1 MQKKQALQQST
12 IICFRT
18 MVFPF
23 FEMTHGFKPF
33 TVLWYFH
40 CRKNCITASSYN
52 DSLEYLTFLFFQAF
66 VDYQWLEMALT
77 LLGISLD
84 QKDLKAFLPLKFTYY
99 DREIMYIIV
108 LFLAWMFQ
116 DNENL
121 LWQVTYLWSS
131 NLVTKLQDCRKTPRA
146 YLHFI
151 N

>member
-12 IICFRT
+12 IICFGT

-23 FEMTHGFKPF
+23 FEMTPGFKPF

-40 CRKNCITASSYN
+40 RRKNCITASSYN
-52 DSLEYLTFLFFQAF
+52 DSLEYLTFLFFKSF
-66 VDYQWLEMALT
+66 VGYQWLEMALT

-84 QKDLKAFLPLKFTYY
+84 QKDSKACLPLKFTYY
-99 DREIMYIIV
+99 DRVMYNCPIFGMNV
-108 LFLAWMFQ
+108 LRQ
-116 DNENL
+116 NL

-131 NLVTKLQDCRKTPRA
+131 NLVTKLRDCRKTPHT

>member
-1 MQKKQALQQST
+1 
-12 IICFRT
+12 
-18 MVFPF
+18 
-23 FEMTHGFKPF
+23 
-33 TVLWYFH
+33 
-40 CRKNCITASSYN
+40 
-52 DSLEYLTFLFFQAF
+52 
-66 VDYQWLEMALT
+66 MALT

-84 QKDLKAFLPLKFTYY
+84 QKDLKACLPLKFTYY